1 MRARKEVV
9 FALSPVLRE
18 RISWDINKH
27 WLVAIGSNPP
37 HIPAPPHA
45 TWEMGTHSSLLDHTH
60 HRLVFIDFFDKT
72 EKAFLAR
79 ARATP
84 RAHACGLR
92 MWRRMWR
99 RISIP
104 RAHARALRHD
114 ICCKTCHEPR
124 TLRPHLS
131 RAHIPLYMPHDAHP
145 RRYMCMCVRSL
156 RPWSTQVANALEQV
170 VYAPSDRPEAPR
182 LYIVF
187 KGTVK
192 YQGKLLGPGSKF
204 GDRDFLL
211 TGRHVVY
218 TRAICKTYVHADYL
232 HAKDLWEIAADFPEA
247 HRNLMR
253 HVLYE
258 AFRQYMMNLGRDV
271 KAAKRRG
278 ACVRVPTAAKGLMRG
293 PGRIAGLEPSSSK
306 APNAAPS
313 STDGAV
319 TTSLERVGETPTE
332 PPMSVPQHLPIQI
345 EISSELLSGIADAC
359 MTLSKVHQLLSKATV
374 TRRAAADPATDSA
387 PAPSCSQ
394 AGGGGW
400 FGSDRAWAR
409 ASNTALSSD
418 VSSNGAGGV
427 RQSTFM
433 KWGDFEA

>member
-1 MRARKEVV
+1 
-9 FALSPVLRE
+9 
-18 RISWDINKH
+18 
-27 WLVAIGSNPP
+27 
-37 HIPAPPHA
+37 
-45 TWEMGTHSSLLDHTH
+45 
-60 HRLVFIDFFDKT
+60 
-72 EKAFLAR
+72 
-79 ARATP
+79 
-84 RAHACGLR
+84 
-92 MWRRMWR
+92 
-99 RISIP
+99 
-104 RAHARALRHD
+104 
-114 ICCKTCHEPR
+114 
-124 TLRPHLS
+124 
-131 RAHIPLYMPHDAHP
+131 
-145 RRYMCMCVRSL
+145 
-156 RPWSTQVANALEQV
+156 
-170 VYAPSDRPEAPR
+170 
-182 LYIVF
+182 
-187 KGTVK
+187 
-192 YQGKLLGPGSKF
+192 
-204 GDRDFLL
+204 
-211 TGRHVVY
+211 
-218 TRAICKTYVHADYL
+218 
-232 HAKDLWEIAADFPEA
+232 
-247 HRNLMR
+247 MR

-278 ACVRVPTAAKGLMRG
+278 ACVRVPTAAQGLMRG
-293 PGRIAGLEPSSSK
+293 PGRIAGSEPSSSK

-418 VSSNGAGGV
+418 VSSNLLHRFSTLVVNRKHACKLQGNVLCKRSG
-427 RQSTFM
+427 RHQSAKRTH
-433 KWGDFEA
+433 GQDFRDFCEIHRVFSHNLIFVARFG